1 MSLLTIVIVIIL
13 AGVGLYLVNSVI
25 PMEATMK
32 KVLNVVVIV
41 VVCLWIVF
49 SLLGG
54 HGGVGAVS
62 LPRIC

>member
-32 KVLNVVVIV
+32 KVLNVVV
-41 VVCLWIVF
+41 F